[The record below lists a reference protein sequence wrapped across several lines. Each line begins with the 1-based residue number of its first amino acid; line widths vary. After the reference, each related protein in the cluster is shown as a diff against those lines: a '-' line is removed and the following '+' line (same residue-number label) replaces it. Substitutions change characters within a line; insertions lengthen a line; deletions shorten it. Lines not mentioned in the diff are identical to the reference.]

1 MQNILSSVTILVN
14 FTARK
19 AIKSEVSKMR
29 YNRIDSIIDK
39 MDRDEKT
46 GLNLVAESNLTT
58 SRYRYKSQRKT
69 LLEIIQKNL
78 HGIALSSIHAYLCVD
93 VVWRPPTNRTGNV
106 YSPNVRKSPLP
117 NEEDS
122 R

>member
-93 VVWRPPTNRTGNV
+93 VVETTNKQDWKCVFTKRQEKPIT
-106 YSPNVRKSPLP
+106 
-117 NEEDS
+117 E
-122 R
+122 